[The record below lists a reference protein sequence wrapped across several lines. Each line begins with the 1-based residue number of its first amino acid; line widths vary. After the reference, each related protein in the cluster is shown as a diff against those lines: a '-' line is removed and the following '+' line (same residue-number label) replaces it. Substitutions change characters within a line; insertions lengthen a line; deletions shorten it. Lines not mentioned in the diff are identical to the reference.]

1 MRTNGYERAVAHGSN
16 LAALLWRGF
25 RRSTKRLTLC
35 VCYLGLIQAAGN
47 LDSHGGTVLFPN
59 MLIVVNC
66 AGHYVAEL
74 VGATEKYFGLVVKG
88 MKNNR
93 FIDT

>member
-1 MRTNGYERAVAHGSN
+1 MLLEKFVEETSKWWSTYFRAIAN
-16 LAALLWRGF
+16 A
-25 RRSTKRLTLC
+25 
-35 VCYLGLIQAAGN
+35 QAAGN